1 MPSPI
6 NKKTLEHLA
15 ELARI
20 ELSAHEEEK
29 FLKELESV
37 LGYFEE
43 LKTVDT
49 SSVSPL
55 AGGTSEVNAMR
66 EDAERE
72 NTNSGKG
79 KQDFPDDINGFLKVP
94 PVF

>member
-1 MPSPI
+1 MSSPI

-20 ELSAHEEEK
+20 ELTPHEEEK
-29 FLKELESV
+29 FLRELESV

-49 SSVSPL
+49 SSVPPL
-55 AGGTSEVNAMR
+55 AESTSKVNAMR
-66 EDAERE
+66 EDTERE
-72 NTNSGKG
+72 NTNQGKG
-79 KQDFPDDINGFLKVP
+79 NKDFPDERGGFLKVP

>member
-1 MPSPI
+1 MSSPI

-20 ELSAHEEEK
+20 ELTPYEEER

-37 LGYFEE
+37 LGHFEE
-43 LKTVDT
+43 LKAVDT
-49 SSVSPL
+49 SNVSPL
-55 AGGTSEVNAMR
+55 AGGTSEINKMR
-66 EDAERE
+66 ADVERE
-72 NTNSGKG
+72 STNLGAGK
-79 KQDFPDDINGFLKVP
+79 DAFPDGERGFLKIP

>member
-1 MPSPI
+1 MSSPI

-20 ELSAHEEEK
+20 ELTEKEQGK

-49 SSVSPL
+49 SKVLPL
-55 AGGTSEVNAMR
+55 SGGTSSLNIFR
-66 EDAERE
+66 EDSERE
-72 NTNSGKG
+72 NTNQGQGK
-79 KQDFPDDINGFLKVP
+79 KDFPSDEKGFLKVP